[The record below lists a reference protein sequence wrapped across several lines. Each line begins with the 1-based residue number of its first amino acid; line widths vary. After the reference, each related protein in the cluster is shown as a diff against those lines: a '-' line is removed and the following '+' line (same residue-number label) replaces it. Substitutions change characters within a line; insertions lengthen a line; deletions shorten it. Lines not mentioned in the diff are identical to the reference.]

1 MRQMSQFPAYF
12 LLLLGLMVFILVE
25 YCPLL
30 VANAALVIVSVSEMA
45 AFGDL
50 STVTH
55 AYLVSFGNQTH
66 NSGTAVIHLKVGY

>member
-1 MRQMSQFPAYF
+1 MSQFPAYF